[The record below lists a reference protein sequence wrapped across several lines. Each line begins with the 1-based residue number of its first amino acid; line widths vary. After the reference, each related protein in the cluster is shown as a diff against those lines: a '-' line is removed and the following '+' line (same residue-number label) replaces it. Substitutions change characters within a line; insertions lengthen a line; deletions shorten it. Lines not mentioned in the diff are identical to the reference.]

1 MDEVEFLTQPQA
13 PTKPPMA
20 SESGKGGAKGAKRP
34 KAKADSGVSGTGPG
48 ESASSASAEEAV
60 AKKPSAKK
68 SASTK
73 QGAAAGKS
81 GAKRPATSAPKAS
94 AKKRAASPKS
104 SSSAATAPP
113 DAPSAEKSAGKKTA
127 AARKKASSEIKAAA
141 KAPAAGATAATGK
154 APADTKSKAAP
165 KKAAKEAAATD
176 KSDAPQAAERKD
188 SAAPKAQKSAKRAPL
203 PGPEIKRAPKKS
215 IEKTTTHEKLESAEQ
230 KEVEG
235 GRRPLDGIRVLD
247 LSRLLPGPYASHI
260 LASFGADVIK
270 IEKPGEG
277 DYMREYLPQTQGFN
291 ATFLTINRGKRSI
304 SLDLRKPAGQEVFR
318 ALVERSDVVLDGFR
332 PGVMEKLGLG
342 YEALSEVNPK
352 IIYAALTG
360 YGQTGPNAQQAGHDL
375 NYLALSG
382 MLDLLGDGEGVP
394 LVPGIQIADVAAGAL
409 PTVIGILLALQ
420 HRNKSKAGQL
430 VDVSMFDSL
439 LGLMPVQIANYTA
452 TKRRPKRGQERL
464 FGRYACYNIYPVRN
478 GRFMVV
484 AALEPKFWAALC
496 KAIDREDLI
505 QDQYVEG
512 HAQDILIAELTRI
525 FQKKQVDE
533 WMEIFV
539 DVDACVTEVREISRS
554 VQDDHAAQR
563 GLITPIRGKDGE
575 VYEQLGVF
583 PKLSD
588 APGYI
593 AGDAP
598 LRGQHTRQILRSLK
612 YPAKQ
617 IDDMVAAKIVEES
630 GGSSGSKG

>member
-20 SESGKGGAKGAKRP
+20 SESGKGRAKGAKRP

-60 AKKPSAKK
+60 AKRPSAKK
-68 SASTK
+68 SAGTK

-81 GAKRPATSAPKAS
+81 GAKRPATSASKAA
-94 AKKRAASPKS
+94 AKKRAASPRS
-104 SSSAATAPP
+104 SSTAATAPP
-113 DAPSAEKSAGKKTA
+113 NAPSAEKSAGKKTA

-141 KAPAAGATAATGK
+141 KAPAAGATAVTGK
-154 APADTKSKAAP
+154 APVDTKTKAAP
-165 KKAAKEAAATD
+165 KQAAKDAAATD

-235 GRRPLDGIRVLD
+235 GRRPLDGIRILD

-304 SLDLRKPAGQEVFR
+304 SLDLRKPEGQEVFR

-332 PGVMEKLGLG
+332 PGVMEKMGLG
-342 YEALSEVNPK
+342 YQALSEVNPK

-420 HRNKSKAGQL
+420 HRNKTKAGQL
-430 VDVSMFDSL
+430 VDISMFDSL

-598 LRGQHTRQILRSLK
+598 LRGQHTRQILRSLR

-617 IDDMVAAKIVEES
+617 IDEMVAAKIVEES

>member
-1 MDEVEFLTQPQA
+1 
-13 PTKPPMA
+13 MA
-20 SESGKGGAKGAKRP
+20 SETDTDSAEVVETSTAATGSSGAGKGAGEAAPKAARSRKTAAKKRPPAKPAGSKKSAVSP
-34 KAKADSGVSGTGPG
+34 KAKQAASGERKAAKKTAEAVTEPTSKEAPSKNAPRSKKSSAAAKKPA
-48 ESASSASAEEAV
+48 SASKSAGSGSGANAKV
-60 AKKPSAKK
+60 AKKAAPSKAQAKK
-68 SASTK
+68 
-73 QGAAAGKS
+73 
-81 GAKRPATSAPKAS
+81 
-94 AKKRAASPKS
+94 
-104 SSSAATAPP
+104 
-113 DAPSAEKSAGKKTA
+113 
-127 AARKKASSEIKAAA
+127 AA
-141 KAPAAGATAATGK
+141 KAPSAAEEPAATKTAEVPAEAEGSEAPASKATEAATA
-154 APADTKSKAAP
+154 
-165 KKAAKEAAATD
+165 
-176 KSDAPQAAERKD
+176 
-188 SAAPKAQKSAKRAPL
+188 QKGTKRAPL

-215 IEKTTTHEKLESAEQ
+215 IEKTTTHEKLETAEQ
-230 KEVEG
+230 KQVAD

-304 SLDLRKPAGQEVFR
+304 ALDLRKAAGKEVFR
-318 ALVERSDVVLDGFR
+318 SLVLRSDVVLDGFR
-332 PGVMEKLGLG
+332 PGVMDKLGLG
-342 YEALSEVNPK
+342 YEKLSELNPK
-352 IIYAALTG
+352 IVYAALTG

-382 MLDLLGDGEGVP
+382 MLDLLGDTEGVP

-420 HRNKSKAGQL
+420 HRAKSKVGQM
-430 VDVSMFDSL
+430 VDISMFDSL
-439 LGLMPVQIANYTA
+439 LGLMPVQVANYTA
-452 TKRRPKRGQERL
+452 TKRRPKRGHERL

-496 KAIDREDLI
+496 TAIDREDLI

-533 WMEIFV
+533 WMEIFGEC
-539 DVDACVTEVREISRS
+539 DACVTEVRELSRS
-554 VQDDHAAQR
+554 VQDDNVTQR

-583 PKLSD
+583 PRLSD

-598 LRGQHTRQILRSLK
+598 RRGEHTRQILKSLK

-617 IDDMVAAKIVEES
+617 IEELVAAKVVEES
-630 GGSSGSKG
+630 GTNEDGGAG

>member
-20 SESGKGGAKGAKRP
+20 SESGKGRAKGAKRP
-34 KAKADSGVSGTGPG
+34 TAKADSGVSGTGPG
-48 ESASSASAEEAV
+48 ESASNASAKKTV
-60 AKKPSAKK
+60 AKRPSAKK

-73 QGAAAGKS
+73 QGAADKS
-81 GAKRPATSAPKAS
+81 AAKLPAAAAPKAV
-94 AKKRAASPKS
+94 AKKRAAAPKS
-104 SSSAATAPP
+104 SSSAAPAPP
-113 DAPSAEKSAGKKTA
+113 DTPSAERSAGKKTA
-127 AARKKASSEIKAAA
+127 AARKKASSEVKAAA
-141 KAPAAGATAATGK
+141 KSAAAGATAASGK
-154 APADTKSKAAP
+154 APADTKAKAAP

-176 KSDAPQAAERKD
+176 KSDAPQGAEQKD
-188 SAAPKAQKSAKRAPL
+188 SSAPKAQKSAKRAPL

-617 IDDMVAAKIVEES
+617 IDEMVAAKIVEES
-630 GGSSGSKG
+630 GGRSGSKG

>member
-1 MDEVEFLTQPQA
+1 
-13 PTKPPMA
+13 MA
-20 SESGKGGAKGAKRP
+20 SETDTDSAEVVETSAAANSSSSVGKGADEGTRKAVRAKKTVAKKQP
-34 KAKADSGVSGTGPG
+34 PAKPASSKKSAIVAKAKA
-48 ESASSASAEEAV
+48 
-60 AKKPSAKK
+60 
-68 SASTK
+68 K
-73 QGAAAGKS
+73 QAA
-81 GAKRPATSAPKAS
+81 PAAPKAS
-94 AKKRAASPKS
+94 TKAATEPPSKEVPSKKSSAAAKKPASASKSAAKAATADAKVSKKRAP
-104 SSSAATAPP
+104 
-113 DAPSAEKSAGKKTA
+113 
-127 AARKKASSEIKAAA
+127 
-141 KAPAAGATAATGK
+141 
-154 APADTKSKAAP
+154 SKAQTKARP
-165 KKAAKEAAATD
+165 KKAAEPPSAVKEAEAS
-176 KSDAPQAAERKD
+176 KAAEVPVRAETKE
-188 SAAPKAQKSAKRAPL
+188 APATKATEASTVPRGNKRAPL

-215 IEKTTTHEKLESAEQ
+215 IEKTTTHEKLETAEQ
-230 KEVEG
+230 KQVAD

-277 DYMREYLPQTQGFN
+277 DYMREYLPQAQGFN

-304 SLDLRKPAGQEVFR
+304 ALDLRKPAGKEVFR
-318 ALVERSDVVLDGFR
+318 ALVQRSDVVLDGFR
-332 PGVMEKLGLG
+332 PGVMDKLGLG
-342 YEALSEVNPK
+342 YENLSEINPK
-352 IIYAALTG
+352 IVYAALTG

-382 MLDLLGDGEGVP
+382 MLDLLGDTDGVP

-420 HRNKSKAGQL
+420 HRTKSKVGQM
-430 VDVSMFDSL
+430 VDISMFDSL
-439 LGLMPVQIANYTA
+439 LGLMPVQVANYTA
-452 TKRRPKRGQERL
+452 TKRRPKRGHERL

-496 KAIDREDLI
+496 TAIDREDLI

-512 HAQDILIAELTRI
+512 HAQEILIAELTRI

-533 WMEIFV
+533 WMEIFGEF
-539 DVDACVTEVREISRS
+539 DACVTEVRELSRS
-554 VQDDHAAQR
+554 VQDDNVTQR

-593 AGDAP
+593 AGNAP
-598 LRGQHTRQILRSLK
+598 KRGEHTRQILKSLK
-612 YPAKQ
+612 YPGKQ
-617 IDDMVAAKIVEES
+617 IDELVTAKVVEELGNDED
-630 GGSSGSKG
+630 GGAG

>member
-1 MDEVEFLTQPQA
+1 
-13 PTKPPMA
+13 MA
-20 SESGKGGAKGAKRP
+20 SETDTDSAEVVETSAAANSSSSVGKGADEGTRKAVRAKK
-34 KAKADSGVSGTGPG
+34 T
-48 ESASSASAEEAV
+48 V
-60 AKKPSAKK
+60 AKKQPPAKPASSKK
-68 SASTK
+68 SAIVAKAK
-73 QGAAAGKS
+73 QAA
-81 GAKRPATSAPKAS
+81 PAAPKAS
-94 AKKRAASPKS
+94 TKAATEPPSKEVPSKKSSAAAKKPASASKSAAKAATADAKVSKKRAP
-104 SSSAATAPP
+104 
-113 DAPSAEKSAGKKTA
+113 
-127 AARKKASSEIKAAA
+127 
-141 KAPAAGATAATGK
+141 
-154 APADTKSKAAP
+154 SKAQTKARP
-165 KKAAKEAAATD
+165 KKAAEPPSAVKEAEAS
-176 KSDAPQAAERKD
+176 KAAEVPVRAETKE
-188 SAAPKAQKSAKRAPL
+188 APATKATEASTVPRGNKRAPL

-215 IEKTTTHEKLESAEQ
+215 IEKTTTHEKLETAEQ
-230 KEVEG
+230 KQVAD

-277 DYMREYLPQTQGFN
+277 DYMREYLPQAQGFN

-304 SLDLRKPAGQEVFR
+304 ALDLRKPAGKEVFR
-318 ALVERSDVVLDGFR
+318 ALVQRSDVVLDGFR
-332 PGVMEKLGLG
+332 PGVMDKLGLG
-342 YEALSEVNPK
+342 YENLSEINPK
-352 IIYAALTG
+352 IVYAALTG

-382 MLDLLGDGEGVP
+382 MLDLLGDTDGVP

-420 HRNKSKAGQL
+420 HRTKSKVGQM
-430 VDVSMFDSL
+430 VDISMFDSL
-439 LGLMPVQIANYTA
+439 LGLMPVQVANYTA
-452 TKRRPKRGQERL
+452 TKRRPKRGHERL

-496 KAIDREDLI
+496 TAIDREDLI

-512 HAQDILIAELTRI
+512 HAQEILIAELTRI

-533 WMEIFV
+533 WMEIFGEF
-539 DVDACVTEVREISRS
+539 DACVTEVRELSRS
-554 VQDDHAAQR
+554 VQDDNVTQR

-593 AGDAP
+593 AGNAP
-598 LRGQHTRQILRSLK
+598 KRGEHTRQILKSLK
-612 YPAKQ
+612 YPGKQ
-617 IDDMVAAKIVEES
+617 IDELVTAKVVEELGNDED
-630 GGSSGSKG
+630 GGAG

>member
-81 GAKRPATSAPKAS
+81 GAKRPATSAPKAA

-113 DAPSAEKSAGKKTA
+113 DAPSAGKKTA

-598 LRGQHTRQILRSLK
+598 LRGQHTRQILKSLK